1 MPVPE
6 QDRTTVESLF
16 KAMQMGPSG
25 EEVMMALFDENA
37 VFIEPFSGHV
47 QTHKG
52 KLAIRDS
59 FREMWKEP
67 VPDLQL
73 SLGQVELDGDTVRA
87 EWTCV
92 SPAFPVPMR
101 GFDLFRIRAGK
112 IMRLEIVVTEMPS
125 SPGGQSD

>member
-6 QDRTTVESLF
+6 QDRKTVENLF
-16 KAMQMGPSG
+16 KAMQVGPSG
-25 EEVMMALFDENA
+25 EEAMMALFDENA
-37 VFIEPFSGHV
+37 VFIEPFSGQV
-47 QTHKG
+47 QTHAG

-59 FREMWKEP
+59 FRQMWEAP

-73 SLGQVELDGDTVRA
+73 TLDRVDLDGDAVRA

-92 SPAFPVPMR
+92 SPAFPRPMR

-112 IMRLEIVVTEMPS
+112 IMRLEIVVTQMPPPPQTS
-125 SPGGQSD
+125 SD